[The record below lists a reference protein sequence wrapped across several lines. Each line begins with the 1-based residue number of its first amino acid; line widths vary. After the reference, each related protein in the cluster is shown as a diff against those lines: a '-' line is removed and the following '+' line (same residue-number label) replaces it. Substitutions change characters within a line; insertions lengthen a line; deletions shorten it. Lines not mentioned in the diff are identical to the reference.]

1 MNVYDF
7 DKTIY
12 RDDSSCDFYWFCL
25 RRHKKILCRLPAQ
38 AAAFVRHY
46 LLHTISKT
54 QMKEVFYRYFRDIPD
69 MEQELEVFWAA
80 HLHKIEPYYLAQQQP
95 EDVIISAS
103 PTFFAAGL
111 PHAGYFKPYCIRGQ
125 PGDRG
130 VHGHKLSRPR
140 KSEAFSCT
148 VSARTGGTFLLRF
161 SLGFAH
167 GKLGR
172 KSLFGHKREMCAMA
186 AGIIGVQNDGRI
198 LCIIIIE
205 VPESRSF
212 PALFHKISFCIKM

>member
-103 PTFFAAGL
+103 PTFFL
-111 PHAGYFKPYCIRGQ
+111 Q
-125 PGDRG
+125 PACRMLGISSLIASEVNRVTG
-130 VHGHKLSRPR
+130 EYTGENCHGPEKVKRFRALYPQGRVERFYSDSLSDSPM
-140 KSEAFSCT
+140 A
-148 VSARTGGTFLLRF
+148 
-161 SLGFAH
+161 SLAEKAYLVTKGECVLWPQGANQRV
-167 GKLGR
+167 K
-172 KSLFGHKREMCAMA
+172 
-186 AGIIGVQNDGRI
+186 
-198 LCIIIIE
+198 
-205 VPESRSF
+205 
-212 PALFHKISFCIKM
+212 